1 MQRGIVTNLKC
12 VFNKKKTEATIYIYD
27 EIGDFYDWA
36 TGQRTGINFQNFNE
50 TFTTAEA
57 SADRINIK
65 ISSLG
70 GSVYEGDKIFN
81 LIANSTKDVHTYAV
95 GLCASMSAMLT
106 QAVKKGNRHASK
118 DAKLMFHSASTFLY
132 GYQNSSQLRKEADA
146 LDIYDRTFTDI
157 LADKLGQAKE
167 DVQAKYFNGDDNYF
181 TANEALDLG
190 LVDVV
195 EPYASDMSVEASAGE
210 NIIHNYMQK
219 VAARGNSITDATEQ
233 NIFDR
238 VIAHFNS
245 VLPNLR
251 DKESYTNIENKTK
264 MDFTNLKAQ
273 LVANATTGITL
284 TAAQIAE
291 LMPEVEAV
299 LSGTLLTEA
308 EVQAK
313 LASATELAT
322 APLTARIAELEANI
336 PAPAITQSGAGTDGG
351 AGSPTEEDDADT
363 IAAGILRMPVAEYRK
378 KIGKA

>member
-1 MQRGIVTNLKC
+1 MQRGIITNLKC

-81 LIANSTKDVHTYAV
+81 LIANSSKDVHTYAV

-106 QAVKKGNRHASK
+106 QAVAKGNRHASK